1 MYLIEEL
8 TQIAWNH
15 GNDPA
20 ITDMDGRRT
29 LSYRQLDTLSD
40 RIAHRLLERGIRKD
54 NSVIIQLP
62 RTSVYIA
69 AELALLKIGAVI
81 VPLIPEYPDDR
92 VSWIQEDCN
101 AVFVMR
107 EDFFRP
113 WMDLEEEADCPD
125 EVPDVTVGCE
135 DTPDVLGSCD
145 EAPDL
150 SEGPAETPDLSEG
163 PEGAP
168 DLSEGRENGPGMI
181 VYTSGS
187 AGYPKGVIY
196 TRSNIDAQIIRKQ
209 ACVKDIHPL
218 VFAASATMSFC
229 LTVTEYFRTL
239 TMGGHIHMLSDEVR
253 ADADMLSEYFQ
264 KHGITSA
271 FISPRILKRFVSRST
286 CLKRVFTI
294 GEKAVNIFSPD
305 FEVIN
310 SYGLSETVGGI
321 TEFVI
326 DRLYENT
333 PIGKPLQGIDMIVAD
348 PEGNEVEDG
357 LEGQI
362 CVIGNLPCAYNR
374 LPSQT
379 EKVFRILPDGRSL
392 VFTGDIGKKLAD
404 GNLLYQNRTDW
415 MIKIHGQRVEPGEI
429 ESVMNKVDGITDSI
443 VKAFENDDGT
453 MLLCGFYTESSPVN
467 RNRIQAVLKAK
478 LPPYMVPGTFVR
490 MDAFPVNPNG
500 KTDRNAIQKPDF
512 SSRKTACDNPE
523 NEIEEAISIAMQ
535 QVLHLGLVGRNDIFF
550 ELGGNSI
557 NAVTLCSKCG
567 IRGLSPRDIMLGR
580 TPAGIA
586 AQYRKNGMNAA
597 IRKPELN
604 HTYKPEREYPMTL
617 SNQYFFY
624 DVRVIGEPIDLR
636 DLRGLFRLDRT
647 IDEGRLKQAIED
659 SLRAHKVYG
668 IRFSPSGNILRRETY
683 DTTVGEVTIEPE
695 HFDAYRMK
703 KSSLKRDLL
712 RQDMFDFEIVHAGK
726 TRFLYMNLSHLVA
739 DQVSINLLYD
749 EISDRYEGK
758 EPAKENYDYFD
769 VAAYEEELR
778 ESAFRSEAL
787 RFFDRQFK
795 DFKGKPAKASGNHPL
810 FSVSQEISTGM
821 SQTQSAEFLKRNGV
835 SESIYIQAALFLTL
849 AKLLGQNHLTCR
861 IFHSGR
867 DTSACVHL
875 HGCMA
880 RGVFVREEID
890 RMKTTGTFLKELQ
903 TTWQDTV
910 YYDVIPIQELA
921 KRYPQADSCIS
932 LNYRGHMKKSFHL
945 GQKQLP
951 AFPVGYIPG
960 LKHTEAWLHF
970 DIDKLTD
977 ERLLINLY
985 GEGYFSPGESGKI
998 VSTFEKAAGL
1008 IAVCEK
1014 IDDILKGIDA

>member
-1 MYLIEEL
+1 MYLIEEF
-8 TQIAWNH
+8 TQHARNH

-29 LSYRQLDTLSD
+29 LSYRQLDALSN
-40 RIAHRLLERGIRKD
+40 RIAHRLLEHGVRKND
-54 NSVIIQLP
+54 SVILRLP
-62 RTSVYIA
+62 RTSAYIA
-69 AELALLKIGAVI
+69 SEIALLKIGAVI

-92 VSWIQEDCN
+92 VSRIQKDCN
-101 AVFVMR
+101 AAFVVR
-107 EDFFRP
+107 EDFFRS
-113 WMDLEEEADCPD
+113 WKDRKQEADCPD
-125 EVPDVTVGCE
+125 ELTDAF
-135 DTPDVLGSCD
+135 
-145 EAPDL
+145 EAP
-150 SEGPAETPDLSEG
+150 EETPNVPGS
-163 PEGAP
+163 P
-168 DLSEGRENGPGMI
+168 DETPVVFEGREEDRGMI

-187 AGYPKGVIY
+187 AGAPKGILY
-196 TRSNIDAQIIRKQ
+196 TRGNIDAQIIRKQ
-209 ACVKDIHPL
+209 SCVKDIHPL

-253 ADADMLSEYFQ
+253 ADADMLSVYFQ
-264 KHGITSA
+264 EHGITSA

-294 GEKAVNIFSPD
+294 GEKAVNLFSPD
-305 FEVIN
+305 FEIIN
-310 SYGLSETVGGI
+310 SYGLSETAGGI

-333 PIGKPLQGIDMIVAD
+333 PIGKPLQGIDIMVAD

-379 EKVFRILPDGRSL
+379 EKVFRILPDGRSM
-392 VFTGDIGKKLAD
+392 VFTGDIGKKLPG
-404 GNLLYQNRTDW
+404 GNLLYLNRTDW

-429 ESVMNKVDGITDSI
+429 ESVMNQVDGITGSV
-443 VKAFENDDGT
+443 VKAFENDDDT

-467 RNRIQAVLKAK
+467 KNHIRAMLKTK

-512 SSRKTACDNPE
+512 PARKAACEKPE
-523 NEIEEAISIAMQ
+523 NEIEEAICKAMQ
-535 QVLHLGLVGRNDIFF
+535 QVLQIDRVGREDHFF

-557 NAVTLCSKCG
+557 NAVTLCATAG
-567 IRGLSPRDIMLGR
+567 VRGLSPREIMLGG

-586 AQYRKNGMNAA
+586 AQYREYEKNAA

-604 HTYKPEREYPMTL
+604 HTYKPEREYPLTL

-624 DVRVIGEPIDLR
+624 DVRIIGEPIDLR

-647 IDEGRLKQAIED
+647 VDEGRLKQAIED

-668 IRFSPSGNILRRETY
+668 IRFSPSGSILRNEAY
-683 DTTVGEVTIEPE
+683 DTAVTEVTIEPE

-703 KSSLKRDLL
+703 KSSRKRDLL
-712 RQDMFDFEIVHAGK
+712 RQPMFDFEIVHVGK
-726 TRFLYMNLSHLVA
+726 TRFLYMNLSHLVV
-739 DQVSINLLYD
+739 DQISMNLLYD

-758 EPAKENYDYFD
+758 EPVKEDYDYFD
-769 VAAYEEELR
+769 VAAYEKELR
-778 ESAFRSEAL
+778 GSAFRSEAL

-795 DFKGKPAKASGNHPL
+795 GFKGKPAKASGHYPL
-810 FSVSQEISTGM
+810 FSLSQEISTGM
-821 SQTQSAEFLKRNGV
+821 TQTQSAEFLKRNGV
-835 SESIYIQAALFLTL
+835 SEGIYIQAVLFLTL
-849 AKLLGQNHLTCR
+849 AKLLGQNQLTCR

-867 DTSACVHL
+867 DTSACDHL

-880 RGVFVREEID
+880 RGVFARAKID
-890 RMKTTGTFLKELQ
+890 RTKTTSAFLKELQ
-903 TTWQDTV
+903 TAWQDTV

-921 KRYPQADSCIS
+921 GRYPQADSCIS
-932 LNYRGHMKKSFHL
+932 LNYRGHMKKRFHL

-951 AFPVGYIPG
+951 AFPVGYIPL
-960 LKHTEAWLHF
+960 LKHTKAWLHF
-970 DIDKLTD
+970 DIDKLTE

-985 GEGYFSPGESGKI
+985 GEGYFSPVESGKI
-998 VSTFEKAAGL
+998 VSTFEKTAGL
-1008 IAVCEK
+1008 IAVCET
-1014 IDDILKGIDA
+1014 IDDILKEIDA